1 MQYLCNIN
9 MHKSQLRRT
18 GASAICV
25 KLTGFRP
32 WDDHVRSTSH
42 GSAAGHHKNLLL
54 PRAHVAV
61 LPNLGRW
68 MILKGTSEVT
78 SVTRRFLV
86 VVQEIASY
94 RLFIENTITNWMIWM
109 EYDGIYSDDISLS
122 LCLVMSCAHVFV
134 MQKHPNSQR
143 RHHL

>member
-25 KLTGFRP
+25 KPTGFRP
-32 WDDHVRSTSH
+32 WDLGRSTSH

-68 MILKGTSEVT
+68 MILKRTSEVT
-78 SVTRRFLV
+78 SVTSRYGGCSGD
-86 VVQEIASY
+86 SY
-94 RLFIENTITNWMIWM
+94 RLFIEITIANRM

-143 RHHL
+143 RNHL